1 MRSEFYGPGQAG
13 PYRCIHS
20 SGGEMSTSIHSASV
34 KPPLWFWVVAALMLL
49 MPAMVLTLSLF
60 LVWFAHRARGRGW
73 LR

>member
-1 MRSEFYGPGQAG
+1 
-13 PYRCIHS
+13 
-20 SGGEMSTSIHSASV
+20 MSTSIHSASV

-49 MPAMVLTLSLF
+49 MPAMVPTLSLF